1 MRRHPMLAL
10 ITVIAVASFAS
21 FAVGQQSSKQTQ
33 MSPSRSDLEKELWE
47 IDQKWRQAAQTKNF
61 DYLNELW
68 TDQFF
73 EILPKGQVVS
83 KSELL
88 GLLSKIDRTSGF
100 GASLSDFKLAAV
112 YGDFAIATD
121 HTTATGLVVDGRSVQ
136 EGGRYQSVRFF
147 VKDNGKWRVAGAAF
161 VPITSQ

>member
-1 MRRHPMLAL
+1 MRCHQILAL
-10 ITVIAVASFAS
+10 IAVVSFAS
-21 FAVGQQSSKQTQ
+21 FVVGQQASKQIQ
-33 MSPSRSDLEKELWE
+33 KSPSRSDLEKQLWD
-47 IDQKWRQAAQTKNF
+47 IDQKWRQAAQNKNF
-61 DYLNELW
+61 DYLKDLW

-88 GLLSKIDRTSGF
+88 HLLSKIDRSSGF
-100 GASLSDFKLAAV
+100 GASLSDFNLVAV
-112 YGDFAIATD
+112 YRDFAIATD

-136 EGGRYQSVRFF
+136 EGGKYEAVRFF